1 MKNITLLFCL
11 FLANI
16 LLGACSGGEDE
27 KKEMDEGKGAYALFL
42 KKSITVSTGESQ
54 TDVVVEWAKTS
65 WEITLGEGDIVKAS
79 LLHQVAVILGK
90 NSTRRFVYLVVR
102 TVR

>member
-27 KKEMDEGKGAYALFL
+27 KKEMDENQVTIDEQAVELSQKSANTADARDKGRVCAL
-42 KKSITVSTGESQ
+42 S
-54 TDVVVEWAKTS
+54 
-65 WEITLGEGDIVKAS
+65 
-79 LLHQVAVILGK
+79 
-90 NSTRRFVYLVVR
+90 
-102 TVR
+102 

>member
-1 MKNITLLFCL
+1 MKNITFLFWL

-42 KKSITVSTGESQ
+42 KNP
-54 TDVVVEWAKTS
+54 
-65 WEITLGEGDIVKAS
+65 
-79 LLHQVAVILGK
+79 LL
-90 NSTRRFVYLVVR
+90 
-102 TVR
+102 